1 MKKNLKVGYLG
12 PKFKAFEKKNSKCVM
27 FSKSVATHLSYRVT
41 FLYKNSIL
49 HDEQVKLSDNW
60 CREWVALAYLWFVL
74 TFSSVTWGLYVK
86 NLTDKIVEIEKT
98 HISTDF
104 ESTGKLS
111 LFEISHW
118 TYLKIDDLSYVG
130 CVLNSGPQYHATIL
144 KLLFITLHHS

>member
-1 MKKNLKVGYLG
+1 MLMYHLKALWKKISKWVTLVQNLTPLK
-12 PKFKAFEKKNSKCVM
+12 KKNSKCVI

-49 HDEQVKLSDNW
+49 HDEQKKLSDNW
-60 CREWVALAYLWFVL
+60 WRKWVALAYLWFVL

-86 NLTDKIVEIEKT
+86 NLSDNIVEIEKT
-98 HISTDF
+98 HISTEF
-104 ESTGKLS
+104 ESTGKLP

-130 CVLNSGPQYHATIL
+130 CILNSGP
-144 KLLFITLHHS
+144 